1 MENGLKVFTNDQFG
15 SVRTVMIDGTPY
27 FVGKDVAEILGY
39 SNPQKAIRDHVDEE
53 DRTVNDSFT
62 VNGTHGLLI
71 NESGLYGLILSSK
84 LPAAKKFKHWVT
96 SEVLPDIR
104 RNGMYAT
111 DEVIERSLADPA
123 WAISLLK
130 EYQASREKV
139 KALAEVVVT
148 QSHQI
153 AELRPKAT
161 YYDTV
166 LSCRDAL
173 PVSVIAKD
181 YGWSARQMN
190 AFLHQRGVQY
200 KLNGTWL
207 LYSQYAGNGYTKS
220 ATSTYK
226 DCSGNAHAN
235 VFTKWTQAGRL
246 FIYQLMT
253 AAGYLPLMEQ

>member
-1 MENGLKVFTNDQFG
+1 
-15 SVRTVMIDGTPY
+15 
-27 FVGKDVAEILGY
+27 
-39 SNPQKAIRDHVDEE
+39 
-53 DRTVNDSFT
+53 
-62 VNGTHGLLI
+62 
-71 NESGLYGLILSSK
+71 
-84 LPAAKKFKHWVT
+84 
-96 SEVLPDIR
+96 
-104 RNGMYAT
+104 MYAT

-220 ATSTYK
+220 ATSTYR